1 MGVYH
6 SRVKFNHN
14 VYKRIDIAIV
24 LLIKDTLCK
33 NYIRDL
39 NYTPFSELF
48 RVLYKHGKELNLK
61 LDINFKNA
69 EDFILKIH
77 FPYMQTKVT
86 TNTSLL
92 KHFKENELSLTV
104 GEINQIF
111 ITPNE
116 TKIEELYG
124 FDGYPTSAFTYK
136 TEDLNLG
143 ETINVTHDVELNS
156 YPGISIR
163 RTELYGNCYDNIRDS
178 VKRNK
183 YIKVVDM
190 SYYRVITKVYYTGTE
205 EEIIK
210 MDTTFGTKNLSSLNT
225 TNKRLLGIS

>member
-6 SRVKFNHN
+6 SRVKFHHDI
-14 VYKRIDIAIV
+14 YKKINISIIA
-24 LLIKDTLCK
+24 LIKDTLNK
-33 NYIRDL
+33 DYLEDIH
-39 NYTPFSELF
+39 YTPFSELF
-48 RVLYKHGKELNLK
+48 RDSYMHGKDLNLK

-69 EDFILKIH
+69 EDFTLKVYL
-77 FPYMQTKVT
+77 PYTQTKVT

-92 KHFKENELSLTV
+92 KHFKEKELSLTV
-104 GEINQIF
+104 REINEAF
-111 ITPNE
+111 LTPTE
-116 TKIEELYG
+116 IKIEELYG
-124 FDGYPTSAFTYK
+124 YDGYPTSVFTYN

-143 ETINVTHDVELNS
+143 ETINVTYDKELSS
-156 YPGISIR
+156 YPGISIK